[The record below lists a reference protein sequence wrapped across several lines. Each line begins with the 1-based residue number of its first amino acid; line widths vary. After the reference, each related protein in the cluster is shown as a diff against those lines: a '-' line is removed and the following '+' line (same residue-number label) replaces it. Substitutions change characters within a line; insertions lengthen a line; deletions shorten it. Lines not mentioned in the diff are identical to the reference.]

1 MKLDKKAMILY
12 AVTDRKWTGRQ
23 SLAKQVESALKGGAT
38 CVQLREKN
46 LDYEGFLAEAV
57 EINKLCKKYKV
68 PFIVNDNVEIAIKSG
83 ADGVH
88 VGQDDMQAGDVRKK
102 IGDDMI
108 LGVSAHNVNEAL
120 TAEKNGAD
128 YIGAGAVFGTS
139 TKTNVSA
146 MSYDTLK
153 DICSAVSIPVVA
165 IGGINEN
172 NISLLKGSGID
183 GTALVSAVF
192 SAEDI
197 EKKCIELKAVIE
209 DTIKN

>member
-68 PFIVNDNVEIAIKSG
+68 TFIVNDNVEIAIKSG

-108 LGVSAHNVNEAL
+108 LGVSAHNVKEAL

-165 IGGINEN
+165 IGGINEK
-172 NISLLKGSGID
+172 NIPLLKGSGID

-209 DTIKN
+209 NTIKN

>member
-68 PFIVNDNVEIAIKSG
+68 PFIVNDNVKIAIKIG

-172 NISLLKGSGID
+172 NIPLLKGSGID

>member
-153 DICSAVSIPVVA
+153 DICFAVSIPVVA

-172 NISLLKGSGID
+172 NIP
-183 GTALVSAVF
+183 
-192 SAEDI
+192 
-197 EKKCIELKAVIE
+197 
-209 DTIKN
+209 

>member
-1 MKLDKKAMILY
+1 M
-12 AVTDRKWTGRQ
+12 
-23 SLAKQVESALKGGAT
+23 
-38 CVQLREKN
+38 
-46 LDYEGFLAEAV
+46 AEAV

-172 NISLLKGSGID
+172 NIPLLKGSGID

-197 EKKCIELKAVIE
+197 EKKCTELKAVIE

>member
-153 DICSAVSIPVVA
+153 DICSAVNIPVVA

-172 NISLLKGSGID
+172 NIPLLKGSGID

-209 DTIKN
+209 DIIKN

>member
-172 NISLLKGSGID
+172 NILLLKGSGID

-209 DTIKN
+209 DIIKN

>member
-88 VGQDDMQAGDVRKK
+88 VGKDDMQAGDVRKK

-172 NISLLKGSGID
+172 NIPLLKGSGID
-183 GTALVSAVF
+183 GMALVSAVF

>member
-38 CVQLREKN
+38 WVQLREKN

-172 NISLLKGSGID
+172 NIPLLKGSGID

-209 DTIKN
+209 DIIKN